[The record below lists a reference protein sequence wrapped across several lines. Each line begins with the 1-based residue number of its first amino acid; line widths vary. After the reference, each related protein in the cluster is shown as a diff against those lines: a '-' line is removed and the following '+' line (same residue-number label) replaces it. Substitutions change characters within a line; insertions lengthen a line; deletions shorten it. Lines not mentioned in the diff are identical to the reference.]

1 MKKLVL
7 LFGAFALIGCGEN
20 KKSTDTAEGSQDA
33 GPIPVEEEEVE
44 TPSSGEDLTLD
55 LVFPTARVID
65 VQITVAEADW
75 ETIRNQ
81 TRNLFEARA
90 RNERRPPSPGPIPM
104 LKPVS
109 RSTDTGSPRWGS
121 AKRDSS
127 APRAPPVRR
136 SRSN

>member
-1 MKKLVL
+1 MKELVL

-44 TPSSGEDLTLD
+44 TPSNGEDLTLD

-65 VQITVAEADW
+65 VQITVAEAYW

-81 TRNLFEARA
+81 TRNLFEALSEKRKEA
-90 RNERRPPSPGPIPM
+90 PIDGPYTYVEDR
-104 LKPVS
+104 KSV
-109 RSTDTGSPRWGS
+109 
-121 AKRDSS
+121 
-127 APRAPPVRR
+127 V
-136 SRSN
+136 